1 MRNKRLMWVGAILI
15 GLLCSGSS
23 GAVDAKL
30 LGAIALVLMS
40 AKLVGDIFERLKQP
54 AVLGEL
60 LAGIIIGNLTL
71 AGFDGLDFIR
81 TDPQLAMLA
90 EIGVIL
96 LLFDVGLES
105 NLIEMARV
113 GVTSFIVA
121 VVGVIFP
128 IGLGYVVHM
137 GFHPDATWHTHLFIG
152 AILAATSVG
161 ITARV
166 LKDLGQ
172 IDSPTGRV
180 VLGAA
185 VIDDVLGLV
194 VLAVVAGII
203 GGANT
208 GESLQAWAIIVIV
221 LKAVGFLGAAI
232 LLGAPAARAMYKVAC
247 YLRVRGVLLAV
258 SLAFCFAMAYGAGAV
273 GLAPIV
279 GAFAAGLVLDAVAY
293 RDLEDLEDHGL
304 EDQLHPLGQFLIPV
318 FFVVTG
324 TKVQLDAL
332 GDASILAL
340 AGALTAVAII
350 GKQVCSLVA
359 FGPGINR
366 LAVGLGMIP
375 RGEVGLIFATVGAG
389 LYLDGNPV
397 VDPPTYAAVVVMV
410 MVTTMVTPPLLVMSL
425 GRAEPKAPESTSAD
439 DASDPGRED
448 DDGERPDDE

>member
-1 MRNKRLMWVGAILI
+1 MPNKRLMWVGAILI

-23 GAVDAKL
+23 GGVDIKL
-30 LGAIALVLMS
+30 LGAIALIIVA

-60 LAGIIIGNLTL
+60 LAGIVIGNLTL
-71 AGFDGLDFIR
+71 AGYDGLDFIR
-81 TDPQLAMLA
+81 TDPQIALLA

-105 NLIEMARV
+105 NLVEMARV
-113 GVTSFIVA
+113 GITSFLVA
-121 VVGVIFP
+121 VVGVVAP
-128 IGLGYVVHM
+128 VGLGYLVHM
-137 GFHPDATWHTHLFIG
+137 GFHPEATWHTHLFIG

-166 LKDLGQ
+166 LKDMRQ

-203 GGANT
+203 DGANT
-208 GESLQAWAIIVIV
+208 GKSLAALSIVYIIV
-221 LKAVGFLGAAI
+221 KATGFLGVAI
-232 LLGAPAARAMYKVAC
+232 LLGAPVARVMYKVAT
-247 YLRVRGVLLAV
+247 YLRVRGVLLGA
-258 SLAFCFAMAYGAGAV
+258 SLAFCFALSYGAGAV

-293 RDLEDLEDHGL
+293 RDLEDREDHGL
-304 EDQLHPLGQFLIPV
+304 EVQLHPLGEFLIPI

-324 TKVQLDAL
+324 SKVQLDAL

-340 AGALTAVAII
+340 AGALTAVAIV

-359 FGPGINR
+359 FGPGINK

-375 RGEVGLIFATVGAG
+375 RGEVGLIFASVGANLHLEG
-389 LYLDGNPV
+389 VPV
-397 VDPPTYAAVVVMV
+397 VDEPTYAAVVVMV
-410 MVTTMVTPPLLVMSL
+410 MITTMITPPVLAMAL
-425 GRAEPKAPESTSAD
+425 GEGPPPKAEAARENEDAEPAH
-439 DASDPGRED
+439 GR
-448 DDGERPDDE
+448 